1 MRTVPPVTREM
12 ALEFPLT
19 LEEEVGIGI
28 LLDAFA
34 AVWIDDHQLE
44 GSRLVGDFAALEAD
58 KAALSFEETDHRM
71 VVSVVA
77 CCDLRG
83 KGDASIWVP

>member
-1 MRTVPPVTREM
+1 MPPVTGQV
-12 ALEFPLT
+12 ALEFALT
-19 LEEEVGIGI
+19 LEEKVGIGI

-58 KAALSFEETDHRM
+58 KTALSFEETDHRM
-71 VVSVVA
+71 VVSAVTWF
-77 CCDLRG
+77 DLRRG
-83 KGDASIWVP
+83 PMQGCRCPKAW